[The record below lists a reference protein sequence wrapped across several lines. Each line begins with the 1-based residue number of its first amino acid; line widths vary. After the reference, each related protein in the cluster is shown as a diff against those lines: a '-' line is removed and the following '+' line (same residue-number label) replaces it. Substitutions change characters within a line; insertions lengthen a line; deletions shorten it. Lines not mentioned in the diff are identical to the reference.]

1 MRLGLVLRKWRYAHE
16 MPLRDL
22 AKQMGTSAA
31 TLMRIEQGRGCDAA
45 TLMKVFNWLMEPEVQ
60 GRAGGVPV

>member
-22 AKQMGTSAA
+22 AKQMHISAA
-31 TLMRIEQGRGCDAA
+31 TLLRIEQGQGCDAT
-45 TLMKVFNWLMEPEVQ
+45 TLMKILNWLVS
-60 GRAGGVPV
+60 